1 MRIPT
6 RSQHLRTTRHLRPV
20 LTAVTM
26 VLAVTA
32 CRGNEPAPSHAT
44 VTCALGTYRA
54 AAQNICISGN
64 CGDAKIDQGEI
75 CDDGNRIAG
84 DGCSPDCGSVETCG
98 NGVLDEATG
107 EVCDDGNLDAGDACC
122 GDCRPCSGL
131 AGPAATEPP
140 RDSLP
145 DTRPCSAPLAEATV
159 TLSVPALAE
168 ATVTPQVPAPAEAT
182 VTPQVP
188 TSVEASAM
196 PPIPAL
202 AQAPAMPPVP
212 TSAQAPATPQDPALP
227 VEASEPPDV
236 PISSIEAVDAPTRR
250 AARRARSR
258 RSRSRDRERQDIAEL
273 EHTNMLL
280 QQALETEREQH
291 EELQEFVN
299 RRRTDDL
306 D

>member
-1 MRIPT
+1 MQIPT
-6 RSQHLRTTRHLRPV
+6 RSQHMRMTRHLRTV

-26 VLAVTA
+26 ALAVTA

-98 NGVLDEATG
+98 NGVVDEATG
-107 EVCDDGNLDAGDACC
+107 EVCDDGNLAAGDACC
-122 GDCRPCSGL
+122 GDCRPCPAL
-131 AGPAATEPP
+131 ASPVATEPP
-140 RDSLP
+140 QDSLP
-145 DTRPCSAPLAEATV
+145 DTRPCSAPPAEATA
-159 TLSVPALAE
+159 TPPVPTPAE
-168 ATVTPQVPAPAEAT
+168 ATAMPPVPAPAEAT
-182 VTPQVP
+182 VTPPVP
-188 TSVEASAM
+188 MQAEAPAM
-196 PPIPAL
+196 PLIPAL
-202 AQAPAMPPVP
+202 TQATATPPVP
-212 TSAQAPATPQDPALP
+212 TSAQATATPQDPGLP
-227 VEASEPPDV
+227 VEASAPQDV

-258 RSRSRDRERQDIAEL
+258 RTRSRDRERQDIAEL
-273 EHTNMLL
+273 EHTNLLL
-280 QQALETEREQH
+280 QRALETERQQH
-291 EELQEFVN
+291 EELQELVN
-299 RRRTDDL
+299 RRRTDEL